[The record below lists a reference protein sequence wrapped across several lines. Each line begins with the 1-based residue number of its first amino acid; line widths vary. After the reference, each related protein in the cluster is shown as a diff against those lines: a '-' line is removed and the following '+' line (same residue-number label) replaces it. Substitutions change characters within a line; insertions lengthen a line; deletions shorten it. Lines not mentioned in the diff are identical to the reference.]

1 MFVKNESLEPDVCGE
16 GVTRKILGRGG
27 RMMMVE
33 VTFKKGAIGIVHTHP
48 HEQVSYIAK
57 GSFEF
62 DLNGNKQ
69 VIKTGDS
76 VYIPS
81 DEPHGVVALEE
92 DSVIV
97 DVFTPQ
103 REDFLK

>member
-1 MFVKNESLEPDVCGE
+1 MFVKNSEVQPDACGE
-16 GVTRKILGRGG
+16 GVARKVLGAGG
-27 RMMMVE
+27 KLMLVE
-33 VTFKKGAIGIVHTHP
+33 VTFKKGAKGAVHTHP
-48 HEQVSYIAK
+48 HEQVSYIVN

-69 VIKTGDS
+69 IVSNGDS
-76 VYIPS
+76 IYIPS
-81 DEPHGVVALEE
+81 NEPHSTVALE
-92 DSVIV
+92 DGSVIV